1 MRVSVE
7 VALVDQRHPTQG
19 AAQVDADKL
28 APAATVESDP
38 TGRFRGP

>member
-7 VALVDQRHPTQG
+7 AALVDQRHPPQG
-19 AAQVDADKL
+19 AAQVDADTV
-28 APAATVESDP
+28 APAATVESDL